1 MRYNIYTEESFRSSI
16 ITSKGIKM
24 PCATYMY
31 LTGILTFDTV
41 NFCIE
46 DLKRLKDVYSSYELA
61 KRIKALAE
69 EGYYI
74 LVSDSGVARFDQSW
88 RCKNSVGKIEVSHN
102 NQLEKPLYLKDLV

>member
-1 MRYNIYTEESFRSSI
+1 MRYNIYTEESMDSQI
-16 ITSKGIKM
+16 ITAQGIMM

-46 DLKRLKDVYSSYELA
+46 DLKRLKDVYSSYDLS
-61 KRIKALAE
+61 KRFNVLAE
-69 EGYYI
+69 DGYYI

-102 NQLEKPLYLKDLV
+102 NQLEKSLYLKDLV